1 MIMNTEKVVH
11 NIPPVFD
18 KNSKVLVLGSFP
30 SPKSRTFGF
39 FYGHPQNRFW
49 KVLSSVL
56 KCELPQSTEEKKNM
70 LLANGIALWDVLE
83 SCEIKG
89 AADSSIKNP
98 QPNDLGRIFSA
109 ADIKAVFMTGK
120 AAYRYYEKFFA
131 AKYDVPFFLL
141 PSPSSANCANYTV
154 EMLVLKYEKLLEY
167 I

>member
-1 MIMNTEKVVH
+1 MDYEKVIH
-11 NIPPVFD
+11 NIAPVYD
-18 KNSKVLVLGSFP
+18 ENSKVLVLGSFP

-56 KCELPQSTEEKKNM
+56 KCEQPAGIQEKKDM
-70 LLANGIALWDVLE
+70 LLSYGIALWDVLE

-89 AADSSIKNP
+89 AADSSIKDP
-98 QPNDLGRIFSA
+98 KPNDLDIIFNK

-120 AAYRYYEKFFA
+120 TAYRYYEKFFGS
-131 AKYDVPFFLL
+131 KYQVPFFVL
-141 PSPSSANCANYTV
+141 PSPSSANCANFTV
-154 EMLVLKYEKLLEY
+154 DMLIDEYSKMLEY

>member
-1 MIMNTEKVVH
+1 MIMNAEKVVH
-11 NIPPVFD
+11 NIQPVFD

-56 KCELPQSTEEKKNM
+56 KCELPQSTDEKKNM

-98 QPNDLGRIFSA
+98 QPNDLGRIFGA

-131 AKYDVPFFLL
+131 SKYDVPFFLL

-154 EMLVLKYEKLLEY
+154 EMLVLEYEKLLEY